1 MKLDCHDLI
10 VPLTSFQ
17 ITSADQTFSSTGL
30 VTIQFFQ
37 NVTISAS
44 SRQAFYVTMSRSNAY
59 VYYGA
64 QYAEDASSIVI
75 QNEDLAIHRGTANAY
90 PFGGY
95 LAPRYWNGAL
105 IYQRK

>member
-1 MKLDCHDLI
+1 
-10 VPLTSFQ
+10 
-17 ITSADQTFSSTGL
+17 
-30 VTIQFFQ
+30 
-37 NVTISAS
+37 
-44 SRQAFYVTMSRSNAY
+44 MSRSNAY

-95 LAPRYWNGAL
+95 LTPRYWNGAL
-105 IYQRK
+105 IYRRK

>member
-1 MKLDCHDLI
+1 MNLVCCDLI
-10 VPLTSFQ
+10 VPPLLQ

-30 VTIQFFQ
+30 ETIQFFQ

-44 SRQAFYVTMSRSNAY
+44 SRQSFYVTMSRRDTY

-64 QYAEDASSIVI
+64 HYNEDVSSIVV
-75 QNEDLAIHRGTANAY
+75 QNEDLIIHSGTANAY

-95 LAPRYWNGAL
+95 LTPRYWNGAL
-105 IYQRK
+105 IYRRI